1 MHIEI
6 DILMSTYVIITTVD
20 LGLQKK
26 KRSTVWN
33 GKIIFLVEWLDSFQ
47 SIFFYFFLA
56 NSMILNK
63 LYIPAIMHK

>member
-26 KRSTVWN
+26 KDLRFGTER
-33 GKIIFLVEWLDSFQ
+33 L
-47 SIFFYFFLA
+47 FFLL
-56 NSMILNK
+56 SG
-63 LYIPAIMHK
+63 

>member
-26 KRSTVWN
+26 KIYGLER
-33 GKIIFLVEWLDSFQ
+33 KD
-47 SIFFYFFLA
+47 YF
-56 NSMILNK
+56 SC
-63 LYIPAIMHK
+63 